1 MKVRVFFFGR
11 ARDLANGKIMVDIEL
26 SREVTLRE
34 LFEVL
39 SERVNRKIKR
49 VILNG
54 TDLFIVSVNYEH
66 VGNFNIKLRDGDTI
80 AILQPDAG
88 G

>member
-1 MKVRVFFFGR
+1 MFFFGR
-11 ARDLANGKIMVDIEL
+11 ARDVANGKIMVDVEL
-26 SREVTLRE
+26 DKEVTLKE

-39 SERVNRKIKR
+39 SEKVNPKIKR

-66 VGNFNIKLRDGDTI
+66 VGDFNIKLRDGDTI